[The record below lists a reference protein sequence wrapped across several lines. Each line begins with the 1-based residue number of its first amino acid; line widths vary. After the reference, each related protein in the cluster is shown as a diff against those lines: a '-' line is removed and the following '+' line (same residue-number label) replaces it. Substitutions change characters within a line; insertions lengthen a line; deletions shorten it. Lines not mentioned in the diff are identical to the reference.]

1 MQIKICGITRL
12 ADALHAVSLGVGWL
26 GFNFVP
32 SSKRYINPIQAAAI
46 IGQLRPGVRS
56 VGVFMNQSPADIQA
70 VLDQVALDVLQFHG
84 EESPKELALF
94 AQPKIKV
101 FAVDHTFDP
110 RTLAPYETCA
120 DFFLFDS
127 KIGNQSGGTGAVFDW
142 SLIPRTSKP
151 FFLAGGIGP
160 VNLQAAI
167 TAVQPY
173 GVDLNS
179 KLESSPGIKDPALV
193 EQCVKIILPMEGIKN
208 V

>member
-12 ADALHAVSLGVGWL
+12 SDAQHAASLGVGWL

-32 SSKRYINPIQAAAI
+32 SSKRYINPVQAAAI
-46 IGQLRPGVRS
+46 MGQLGPGVRC

-84 EESPKELALF
+84 EESPDELALYT
-94 AQPKIKV
+94 QPKIKV
-101 FAVDHTFDP
+101 FAIDHTFDH

-120 DFFLFDS
+120 DYFLFDS
-127 KIGNQSGGTGAVFDW
+127 RIGNQSGGTGAVFDW
-142 SLIPRTSKP
+142 SLIPRTTKP

-160 VNLQAAI
+160 ANLQAAI
-167 TAVQPY
+167 DAVQPY

-179 KLESSPGIKDPALV
+179 KLESAPGIKDPALV
-193 EQCVKIILPMEGIKN
+193 EQCVKIILPNKGSQN